1 MARRMVVLAL
11 ISLALVGLAY
21 AAAPQSSPS
30 PAPQSAPPKAAPK
43 PAPKPAPKLT
53 PKVAPRAAP
62 KAAPKAPKSAPSHG
76 HSSPPIGRHPAHS
89 PPSPTSISDAA
100 GAPTDAP
107 ADAPSSGTVV
117 KASSVGAIVIAS
129 YLLF

>member
-1 MARRMVVLAL
+1 MARRMVGLAL

-21 AAAPQSSPS
+21 AAAPHSSPS
-30 PAPQSAPPKAAPK
+30 PAPQSAPPKPAPKAAPK
-43 PAPKPAPKLT
+43 VA

-89 PPSPTSISDAA
+89 PPSPTSIFDAA
-100 GAPTDAP
+100 GAPTDSP
-107 ADAPSSGTVV
+107 ADAPSSGTVL
-117 KASSVGAIVIAS
+117 KASSVGAMVIAS